1 MCPSCSNRGERR
13 DQNGLA
19 HRQPWL
25 APHRIVRTVAILIA
39 ATVLVAATMAA
50 AQHNHGAGPGRAP
63 PTTAP
68 APRAEHPP
76 DQPVR
81 VIQIAV
87 ADQGFQPAYI
97 TVKKGERIQLVIVRR
112 SDATCAR
119 EIVLDEFLV
128 WRRLPLNEPV
138 SETFT
143 TGRVGEFPYRCPS
156 GKVTGVLRVEE

>member
-13 DQNGLA
+13 EQNG
-19 HRQPWL
+19 L

-39 ATVLVAATMAA
+39 AALLVAATMAA
-50 AQHNHGAGPGRAP
+50 AQHDHGAGPKRAP

-68 APRAEHPP
+68 SPRAEHPP
-76 DQPVR
+76 DPPVR

-87 ADQGFQPAYI
+87 TDQGFQPASI

-112 SDATCAR
+112 TDATCAR

-156 GKVTGVLRVEE
+156 GKVTGVFRVEE